1 MIEWH
6 CNKTLTQRHSTRS
19 PELFYDYVLW
29 LWFFL
34 QKISPPSLKLQLCS
48 FCQKKVV
55 LYICHH
61 LTRRFYFD
69 WNTERGE
76 CGTRLSMTPGFFC
89 KLRLQKKIRLKFEG
103 RTAISVGQAL
113 CIIASTRNLIWNDN
127 FSALKLH
134 HITAM
139 EDSRAWHSFL
149 TLLREETYL
158 FQCFSQKDTDD
169 DAEKPPSFKQ
179 QSPVHKLVLSKLQSP
194 AKKYKKYASGGRKML

>member
-1 MIEWH
+1 M
-6 CNKTLTQRHSTRS
+6 CCD
-19 PELFYDYVLW
+19 YD
-29 LWFFL
+29 FFAKNL
-34 QKISPPSLKLQLCS
+34 PPAQVWSCS
-48 FCQKKVV
+48 FALFAKKVV

-69 WNTERGE
+69 WNTEESVEHASLWLPRV
-76 CGTRLSMTPGFFC
+76 FFC

-134 HITAM
+134 HITAV

-149 TLLREETYL
+149 TLLWEETYF
-158 FQCFSQKDTDD
+158 FQCFFQKDTDD
-169 DAEKPPSFKQ
+169 DAEKPPPTFQKTKSC
-179 QSPVHKLVLSKLQSP
+179 P
-194 AKKYKKYASGGRKML
+194 